1 MYSYNIYNMIIK
13 PSKRKEKRFQAIFPD
28 NTTIHFGSKGAS
40 TFIDNGNKKKRE
52 NYIKRHQ
59 VNEDWTKINPGSL
72 SRFILWGDSSNIDK
86 NFYDFKKKFNV

>member
-1 MYSYNIYNMIIK
+1 MIIK

-40 TFIDNGNKKKRE
+40 TYIDNGNKKKRE

-59 VNEDWTKINPGSL
+59 VNEDFNNPKTAGAL
-72 SRFILWGDSSNIDK
+72 SRWILWGDSTNIDK
-86 NFYDFKKKFNV
+86 NISDFKKKFNV

>member
-1 MYSYNIYNMIIK
+1 MIIK
-13 PSKRKEKRFQAIFPD
+13 PSDRKNKRFQAIFPD
-28 NTTIHFGSKGAS
+28 NKTIHFGSKAAS
-40 TFIDNGNKKKRE
+40 TFIDVGDKKKRE

-72 SRFILWGDSSNIDK
+72 SRYILWGDSSNIDK

>member
-1 MYSYNIYNMIIK
+1 MIIK

-40 TFIDNGNKKKRE
+40 TFIDHGNKKKRE

>member
-1 MYSYNIYNMIIK
+1 MIIK

>member
-1 MYSYNIYNMIIK
+1 MIIK

-40 TFIDNGNKKKRE
+40 TYIDNGNKKKRE

-59 VNEDWTKINPGSL
+59 VNEDWTKINPASL

-86 NFYDFKKKFNV
+86 NFYDYKKKFNV